1 MRIAVIGHQGRLGS
15 ELVRRGCIPID
26 KDITNRYEVF
36 NGIQMVQPDIVINCA
51 AITDVNYCDTVEGLE
66 KAIKINFKGVT
77 NLREAFDGLL
87 IQMSTDYVFDGKH
100 GPYDEKARYNSP
112 VNFYGMTKQAAE
124 VLIASYPDKPYCV
137 VRTTCLFGSHN
148 QDDLAS
154 KVLIALRHGEEF
166 HASLKPPG
174 NPTYIPYL
182 VDGLLELVKLKEIPY
197 VIHIAGKDVVT
208 RYEFALM
215 IANVFGYNS
224 KLIVPAKENVLGEA
238 KRPSKAGLKVKLAEK
253 LGIPLYTAIEGLE
266 AFRDVI
272 RG

>member
-1 MRIAVIGHQGRLGS
+1 MKIAVIGHQGRLGS

-36 NGIQMVQPDIVINCA
+36 NGIQMVQPDVLINCA
-51 AITDVNYCDTVEGLE
+51 AITDVNYCEDMVGME
-66 KAIKINFKGVT
+66 KAIQVNFKGVV
-77 NLREAFDGLL
+77 NLREAFDGWL

-100 GPYDEKARYNSP
+100 GPYSETSKLTQAINA
-112 VNFYGMTKQAAE
+112 YGMTKRAAE
-124 VLIASYPDKPYCV
+124 VIVASYPLPYCI
-137 VRTTCLFGSHN
+137 VRTTCLFGSSSK
-148 QDDLAS
+148 DDLAY
-154 KVLIALRHGEEF
+154 KVLDALKEGKEF

-182 VDGLLELVKLKEIPY
+182 VDGLLELMKLKQMPY

-238 KRPSKAGLKVKLAEK
+238 KRPSKAGLKVKMAEK

-266 AFRDVI
+266 AFRDAI
-272 RG
+272 G